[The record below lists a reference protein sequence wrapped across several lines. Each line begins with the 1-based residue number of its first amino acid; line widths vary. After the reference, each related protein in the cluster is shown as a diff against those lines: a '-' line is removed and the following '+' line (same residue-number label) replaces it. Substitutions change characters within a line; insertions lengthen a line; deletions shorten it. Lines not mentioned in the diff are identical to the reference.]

1 MWNSIDMTQTRV
13 DPRIAVVIPSYKV
26 TRHVLGVIARIGPEC
41 NRIYVVDDAC
51 PEGSGRYVEE
61 NCDDPRVR
69 VIFHEQNKGVGGAVI
84 TGYRAAIEEDQDIVV
99 KIDGDGQMDPALLP
113 DFVEP
118 IISGE
123 ADYTKGNRFYDLE
136 EIHGM
141 PKIRLFGNAML
152 SFMAKFS
159 SGYWDLFDP
168 TNGYTAVHVN
178 VLRRLPL
185 HKLSQRYFFETDI
198 LFRLNIVRAVVVD
211 VPMDASY
218 GDEVSN
224 LKVSK
229 IIGEF
234 MAKHLRNA
242 CKRIAYNYYLRDMSL
257 ASLELPM
264 GIFLFLFAI
273 FFGGSNWISSASHN
287 TSAPVG
293 TIMLAT
299 VSLLMGVQFLLA
311 FVGHDVAQVPRRIIH
326 RQTRFAKSRTQLN
339 NSAK

>member
-1 MWNSIDMTQTRV
+1 MWNSIDMTQTPAN
-13 DPRIAVVIPSYKV
+13 PRIAVVIPSYRV
-26 TRHVLGVIARIGPEC
+26 TRHVLEVIANIGPEC
-41 NRIYVVDDAC
+41 SRIYVVDDAC
-51 PEGSGRYVEE
+51 PDSSGQYVKE

-69 VIFHEQNKGVGGAVI
+69 VIFHEKNKGVGGAVI
-84 TGYRAAIEEDQDIVV
+84 TGYRAAIEEDLDIVV

-136 EIHGM
+136 EIHEM

-178 VLRRLPL
+178 VLQRLPL
-185 HKLSQRYFFETDI
+185 HKLSERYFFETDI
-198 LFRLNIVRAVVVD
+198 LFRLNILRAVVVD

-229 IIGEF
+229 IVGEF
-234 MAKHLRNA
+234 AAKHLRNA
-242 CKRIAYNYYLRDMSL
+242 FKRIAYNYYLRDMSL
-257 ASLELPM
+257 ASLELPL
-264 GIFLFLFAI
+264 GITLVLFAA
-273 FFGGSNWISSASHN
+273 FFGGLNWISSAQHN
-287 TSAPVG
+287 TTAPVG

-311 FVGHDVAQVPRRIIH
+311 FVGHDVAQVPRRSIH
-326 RQTRFAKSRTQLN
+326 RQVRFAKIRKQRRT
-339 NSAK
+339 SAE

>member
-1 MWNSIDMTQTRV
+1 MWNSIDMIQTPV
-13 DPRIAVVIPSYKV
+13 EPRIAVVIPSYKV
-26 TRHVLGVIARIGPEC
+26 TRHVLDVISRIGPEC

-61 NCDDPRVR
+61 NCTDSRVR
-69 VIFHEQNKGVGGAVI
+69 VIFHEKNKGVGGAVI

-118 IISGE
+118 IVSGE

-141 PKIRLFGNAML
+141 PKVRLFGNAML

-185 HKLSQRYFFETDI
+185 HKLSERYFFETDI

-234 MAKHLRNA
+234 MAKHMRNA
-242 CKRIAYNYYLRDMSL
+242 FKRIAYNYYLRDMSL

-264 GIFLFLFAI
+264 GISLLLFSI
-273 FFGGSNWISSASHN
+273 FFGGSHWISSAHHN
-287 TSAPVG
+287 VSSPVG
-293 TIMLAT
+293 TIMIAT

-311 FVGHDVAQVPRRIIH
+311 FVGHDVAQVPRRVIH
-326 RQTRFAKSRTQLN
+326 RQTRFSKSRKLRN
-339 NSAK
+339 GEKK